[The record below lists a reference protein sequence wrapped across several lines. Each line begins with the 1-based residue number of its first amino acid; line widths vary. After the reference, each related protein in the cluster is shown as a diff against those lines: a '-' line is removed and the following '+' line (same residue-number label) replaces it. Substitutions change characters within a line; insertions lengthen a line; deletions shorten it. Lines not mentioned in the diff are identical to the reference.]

1 MRSGIFASGLSS
13 IHTVDQLL
21 RDEAVD
27 DPMLPVPQS
36 LESKEF
42 PPNDV
47 LYTLVDLF
55 FKHINTWMPLL
66 ERKQT
71 FATFFGSTYLNDD
84 DKLMLHAIVVTTL
97 RFVTDARLTVDLKQ
111 RYYRASR
118 HHVELYTLKS
128 NTVATLKALAL
139 LSLDSFGTSQ
149 AADSWNSLSMLANNI
164 LRLNLCTER
173 SSYISHQHAAISPS
187 HTAVDEPTSWLE
199 DEGNRRLCWVVY
211 VLDRYA
217 TVDTPYDFTLPE
229 RAMKRWLPCRY
240 DLWSENV
247 PVETGLPGN
256 FERVVTPSSTGAA
269 TLQGNLGSFSLHC
282 DVLHILSRIHDFV
295 KTPLDIHS
303 EEVNAW
309 QETFEGFQAELSS
322 WLQRLPGEQA
332 IKSRLC
338 HSDPAARTVNWIM
351 LHAAFVT
358 ATIRLHS
365 VVAYPAARFN
375 LFAPSHSAAQ
385 TCLSA
390 VDSLANITIELLE
403 SDNMSLL
410 GPQFAS
416 ALWISA
422 KLLIVH
428 AANGDEIVIDP
439 KIDMLVHVLSQIGR
453 YWPVSSTYSDL
464 LSRAIERVRTTSMNL
479 AEMRE

>member
-13 IHTVDQLL
+13 TYATDQLL
-21 RDEAVD
+21 HEAND
-27 DPMLPVPQS
+27 AMLAVPQS

-84 DKLMLHAIVVTTL
+84 DKLVLHAIVVTTL
-97 RFVTDARLTVDLKQ
+97 RFVTDARLTTDLKQ
-111 RYYRASR
+111 RYYRSSR
-118 HHVELYTLKS
+118 QHVELYTLKS

-139 LSLDSFGTSQ
+139 LSLDSFGISQ
-149 AADSWNSLSMLANNI
+149 GANSWNSLSMLAQNI
-164 LRLNLCTER
+164 LRLNLCSEK
-173 SSYISHQHAAISPS
+173 SSYVSHEHSAIIYSR
-187 HTAVDEPTSWLE
+187 TTVDEPTSWLE

-217 TVDTPYDFTLPE
+217 TIDTPYDFTLPE
-229 RAMKRWLPCRY
+229 KAMKRWLPCRY
-240 DLWSENV
+240 DLWSENI

-256 FERVVTPSSTGAA
+256 FERIVTPGSTGASN
-269 TLQGNLGSFSLHC
+269 LQGNLGSFSLHC

-303 EEVNAW
+303 EEEVNAW
-309 QETFEGFQAELSS
+309 QETFEGLQAELSS

-332 IKSRLC
+332 IKSLLC

-365 VVAYPAARFN
+365 VVAYPAVQSS
-375 LFAPSHSAAQ
+375 LFTPSQSAAE
-385 TCLSA
+385 TCFSA
-390 VDSLANITIELLE
+390 VESLANITIELLE

-410 GPQFAS
+410 GPHFAS
-416 ALWISA
+416 ALWLSA
-422 KLLIVH
+422 RLLLVH
-428 AANGDEIVIDP
+428 AASGDDGVIDP
-439 KIDMLVHVLSQIGR
+439 KIDMLIHTLSQIGR
-453 YWPVSSTYSDL
+453 YWPVSSMYSDL
-464 LSRAIERVRTTSMNL
+464 LSRVVERARNTNMSLTG
-479 AEMRE
+479 MRK